1 MPVTNAK
8 HRDPAVEAELNRL
21 PAVPIIQL
29 RGRYRELFRTDAPQ
43 AYGPDLLRRSI
54 AQRIQER
61 AYGGLPRP
69 VERQLDQ
76 LIKSFAAK
84 PTGRLVLP
92 PRIKAGSILV
102 RQWKGKSYR
111 VTVLADGFAFDGQIY
126 GNLSEVAQFIT
137 GTRWNGPRFFGLR
150 VKQDVKEPPVR
161 KPPLGGGSDYRKRNV
176 ELATVKIRTRKRRHG
191 L

>member
-1 MPVTNAK
+1 MTNAK
-8 HRDPAVEAELNRL
+8 HRDPAVEAELDRL

-29 RGRYRELFRTDAPQ
+29 RGRYRELFRTDPPQ

-69 VERQLDQ
+69 VQRQLDQ
-76 LIKSFAAK
+76 LIKSYAAK
-84 PTGRLVLP
+84 PTGKLVLP
-92 PRIKAGSILV
+92 PRIKAGSTLV

-126 GNLSEVAQFIT
+126 GNLSEVAQLIT

-150 VKQDVKEPPVR
+150 VKQDVKEPSVR

-176 ELATVKIRTRKRRHG
+176 ELAEVKIRIKKRRHG

>member
-1 MPVTNAK
+1 MPITTVK
-8 HRDPAVEAELNRL
+8 HRDPAVEAELDRL
-21 PAVPIIQL
+21 PVMPIVQL
-29 RGRYRELFRTDAPQ
+29 RTRYRELFRTDPPT

-54 AQRIQER
+54 AYRIQEK

-69 VERQLDQ
+69 LQRQLDQ
-76 LIKSFAAK
+76 MVKSYAAK
-84 PTGRLVLP
+84 PTGKLALP

-111 VTVLADGFAFDGQIY
+111 LTVMADGFTYDGQIY
-126 GNLSEVAQFIT
+126 SNLSEIAQLIT

-150 VKQDVKEPPVR
+150 VKQDVREPPVR
-161 KPPLGGGSDYRKRNV
+161 KPPLGGGSDYRKRNAERAAV
-176 ELATVKIRTRKRRHG
+176 ESRTRRRRHG

>member
-1 MPVTNAK
+1 MPVTNAE
-8 HRDPAVEAELNRL
+8 HRDPAVEAELDRL
-21 PAVPIIQL
+21 PTVPIIQL
-29 RGRYRELFRTDAPQ
+29 RVRYRELFRTDAPQ

-69 VERQLDQ
+69 VQRQLDQ
-76 LIKSFAAK
+76 LIKSFATK
-84 PTGRLVLP
+84 PTGKLVLP

-126 GNLSEVAQFIT
+126 GNLSEVAQLIT

-161 KPPLGGGSDYRKRNV
+161 KPPLGGGSDYRKRNAG
-176 ELATVKIRTRKRRHG
+176 LAPVKSRTTKRRHG